1 MLLIGSQAMKTYFED
16 YREPRDTDIIATYDE
31 FNQWVKN
38 RKANENDIV
47 RCVPLSGN
55 KFHVRTK
62 DGWNYEFEIAWEG
75 SSAAMLL
82 NQYQMG
88 DDQALHIP
96 MLYDLLML
104 KESHKYLK
112 NNPHFLKTMGD
123 IQMMRQ
129 ELQIS
134 SVMEGIGKW
143 ELEFF
148 RKREEET
155 YTYKHPKLDVSKGEF
170 FTDDVPYIYDH
181 DSIHLTQALMSK
193 TVSIPCPDGI
203 EGCCVYH
210 CQYTPT
216 PAYSFYMQD
225 GAQVM
230 TDKEKFFS
238 VSNQIRLYGV
248 YEESCVLALERSQIP
263 YGLGKEGG
271 PTPRKSFLY
280 ALEKVCTSITSGW
293 FRSYAW
299 ESYDKVIEIYEHL
312 GEDDYIKRFE
322 QNQHL
327 LKPFEGAYGKKT

>member
-1 MLLIGSQAMKTYFED
+1 MLLVGSQAMKHHFPD
-16 YREPRDTDIIATYDE
+16 YREPKDTDYICTFEE
-31 FNQWVKN
+31 FQKWVKA
-38 RKANENDIV
+38 RKEVEGDIV
-47 RCVPLSGN
+47 RCVPLSGD

-62 DGWNYEFEIAWEG
+62 DGWNYEFEIAWPG
-75 SSAAMLL
+75 SSGYSLL
-82 NQYQMG
+82 EMFDAVDKYEVCSKEWLY
-88 DDQALHIP
+88 ALK
-96 MLYDLLML
+96 M
-104 KESHKYLK
+104 SHRYLK
-112 NNPHFLKTMGD
+112 NNPHFLKTMQD
-123 IQMMRQ
+123 IHFLRSELIPAVQNTVVNNPWFRQ
-129 ELQIS
+129 
-134 SVMEGIGKW
+134 
-143 ELEFF
+143 
-148 RKREEET
+148 REEET

-181 DSIHLTQALMSK
+181 DTIHLTQALMGK

-238 VSNQIRLYGV
+238 VSEKVRLYGV

-271 PTPRKSFLY
+271 PTPRRSFLY

-293 FRSYAW
+293 FREYAW
-299 ESYDKVIEIYEHL
+299 ENYEKVVALYESL
-312 GEDDYIKRFE
+312 GENNYIERF
-322 QNQHL
+322 QKNQHL
-327 LKPFEGAYGKKT
+327 LKPFKEGVY